1 MSWTNWGSINL
12 QDPHPNQK
20 SWLHQWMP
28 LPLTVS
34 CFSKIQIS
42 FTFLVPVDPSSPG
55 KGVPLNG
62 CVCVLCQTHLAD
74 SGDTVSAANRNT
86 DVYIQISRICIS
98 RHAACVSL
106 IWQSTHNSRTTQ
118 RTCQRSMECRMR
130 RKHLESGPDSQL
142 GETTSATNH
151 VARCTDI
158 SLHAERPISRQIS
171 SLMCPKIQRRQ
182 VIMNVLH
189 PGCACAVRLPPVLQR
204 FEGGNI

>member
-1 MSWTNWGSINL
+1 
-12 QDPHPNQK
+12 
-20 SWLHQWMP
+20 MP

-55 KGVPLNG
+55 KGAPLNG
-62 CVCVLCQTHLAD
+62 CVLCQTHLAD

-98 RHAACVSL
+98 LHAACVSL
-106 IWQSTHNSRTTQ
+106 IWQSTQNSRTTQ
-118 RTCQRSMECRMR
+118 RTC
-130 RKHLESGPDSQL
+130 QL

-182 VIMNVLH
+182 VVMNVLH
-189 PGCACAVRLPPVLQR
+189 PGCACAVRVASSSPEIWR
-204 FEGGNI
+204 RKH